1 MPDHKSQVSLR
12 DYFCEFKSALEAKLD
27 TVTCLATK
35 TEREHRLRLDKI
47 ATECSSLTTSAIKQ
61 LQEEIDTEVKTEMVK
76 LSADL
81 DQFSQKFRIVAEEV
95 TRNSESIDAIKIDLR
110 KEESE
115 DEPVMP
121 IGTHG
126 TNS

>member
-1 MPDHKSQVSLR
+1 MDSSVKSELISLNK
-12 DYFCEFKSALEAKLD
+12 DFE
-27 TVTCLATK
+27 T
-35 TEREHRLRLDKI
+35 
-47 ATECSSLTTSAIKQ
+47 
-61 LQEEIDTEVKTEMVK
+61 
-76 LSADL
+76 
-81 DQFSQKFRIVAEEV
+81 FSQKFRIVAEEV
-95 TRNSESIDAIKIDLR
+95 TRNSDQIDAIKSDLR